1 MEEKKKITIG
11 YEAKRIF
18 HNSTGLGNYSRDLI
32 RILNQFYPENHYL
45 LYNPKIKKKI
55 NFSIENSNVEEKTP
69 IGFINTFFKNF
80 WRQNAIISDLQR
92 DKIDIFHGL
101 SGELPFKLSQN
112 NIKSVVTIHDLI
124 FLKFPQFYSWFD
136 RKIHFY
142 KFKKAA
148 IQANHI
154 IAISE
159 QTKKDIIDYFKVDP
173 NKISVLYQGCSD
185 AFKKEYP
192 TELKEKVATKHNLPK
207 EFILNVGTIE
217 ERKNIFEVVKAIKNT
232 EIPLIIIGKKTKYS
246 DTIEAYLKEHNME
259 NQVRFLSG
267 ISLEEL
273 AVIYQLA
280 TIFVYPSLYE
290 GFGIP
295 IIEALFSKTPVITS
309 NVSCLPEAGGPDSAY
324 INPKNS
330 QDIKET
336 LLSLWNNVEKRKD
349 MAEKGHI
356 FVQKFNDEN
365 IAHQMNNLYLKV
377 LKETK

>member
-1 MEEKKKITIG
+1 MEEIKKITIG
-11 YEAKRIF
+11 YEAKRVF

-32 RILNQFYPENHYL
+32 RILNQFYPKNHYL
-45 LYNPKIKKKI
+45 LYNPKIKKRI
-55 NFSIENSNVEEKTP
+55 NFSVENSNIFEKTP
-69 IGFINTFFKNF
+69 IGFINTFFKNY
-80 WRQNAIISDLQR
+80 WRQYAIISDLKR
-92 DKIDIFHGL
+92 DKIEIFHGL
-101 SGELPFKLSQN
+101 SGELPFNLSQN

-159 QTKKDIIDYFKVDP
+159 QTKKDIIDYFKIAP
-173 NKISVLYQGCSD
+173 EKISVLYQGCSE
-185 AFKKEYP
+185 AFKKQYP
-192 TELKEKVATKHNLPK
+192 IELKEKVTTKYNLPK

-246 DTIEAYLKEHNME
+246 DTIETYLKEHQME

-280 TIFVYPSLYE
+280 TIFIYPSLYE

-309 NVSCLPEAGGPDSAY
+309 NVSCLPEAGGSDSAY

-330 QDIKET
+330 QEIKET
-336 LLSLWNNVEKRKD
+336 ILKLWNNIEKRKD
-349 MAEKGHI
+349 MAEKGYI
-356 FVQKFNDEN
+356 FAQKFNDEN
-365 IAHQMNNLYLKV
+365 IAHQMNDLYLKV
-377 LKETK
+377 LNKN

>member
-1 MEEKKKITIG
+1 MKVKKELTIG
-11 YEAKRIF
+11 YEAKRVF

-55 NFSIENSNVEEKTP
+55 NFSIENSNVIEKTP

-80 WRQNAIISDLQR
+80 WRQCAIISDLKR

-159 QTKKDIIDYFKVDP
+159 QTKNDIVDYFKVDP

-192 TELKEKVATKHNLPK
+192 TELKEKVATKHNLPQ

-246 DTIEAYLKEHNME
+246 DTIEAYLKEHNMK

-309 NVSCLPEAGGPDSAY
+309 NVSCLPEAGGTDSAY
-324 INPKNS
+324 VNPKNS
-330 QDIKET
+330 QEIKET

-349 MAEKGHI
+349 MAEKGYI
-356 FVQKFNDEN
+356 FAQKFNDEN
-365 IAHQMNNLYLKV
+365 IAHQMNDLYLKV
-377 LKETK
+377 LNEN